1 VEILRVS
8 KRDSAFQII
17 LALKTNRSKRNELKE
32 VFVEGT
38 ACIKNAVRAGKK
50 FKSIIFRD
58 YDGLSDWGKGLI
70 ADQPGA
76 RLLSFDEALYGE
88 ICDKSEPSEIVAT
101 VEKEDMELRD
111 ARLSAAPFIIVV
123 DRPSSHGNLGSMIR
137 SANAFGADLLVTIGH
152 GVDLFDPAAIRAS
165 IGGVFFGGACHE
177 PSMKALSAWIEELR
191 ARYPKI
197 AVIGTDSKAETPLPE
212 DPGISRPAILL
223 IGNEAKG
230 LSVELKRI
238 ADKMTR
244 IPMAGRM
251 DSLNV
256 ACAASIIMYEVAG
269 RKIRSSPSLP

>member
-137 SANAFGADLLVTIGH
+137 SANAFGADLLVT
-152 GVDLFDPAAIRAS
+152 
-165 IGGVFFGGACHE
+165 GGF
-177 PSMKALSAWIEELR
+177 
-191 ARYPKI
+191 
-197 AVIGTDSKAETPLPE
+197 
-212 DPGISRPAILL
+212 
-223 IGNEAKG
+223 
-230 LSVELKRI
+230 
-238 ADKMTR
+238 
-244 IPMAGRM
+244 
-251 DSLNV
+251 
-256 ACAASIIMYEVAG
+256 
-269 RKIRSSPSLP
+269 IRSRGDTGLDRRRVLRGGLPRAFHEGPFRLDRGIEGSVSEDRGDRN